1 MILEGYGAG
10 PRMIRLI
17 RGYWRDAIMVCRAS
31 GNYGTPFKAGRGVT
45 QGSPLS
51 AKLFNIL
58 VDAVARNWFRE
69 LQEGGDYEEWE
80 LDDLM
85 LTFLAIFY
93 VNDAYL
99 ALRDA

>member
-1 MILEGYGAG
+1 MILEGYGAD
-10 PRMIRLI
+10 PRMIQLI

-31 GNYGTPFKAGRGVT
+31 GNYGTPFKAGRGMT